1 MDVRSLLRGG
11 AVYVRSRASLRE
23 AVRIMAERNIG
34 LLPIV
39 DDEGRPLAVI
49 SERDVIRALAAGASL
64 DDLALAA
71 ARRGPLITVTPDVDV
86 HEALVK
92 MRRGGVRHLLVVD
105 EEGRLVGIV
114 SIRDFMRDEVLAYLG
129 FKAWQPP
136 DYGQPEF
143 MSL

>member
-1 MDVRSLLRGG
+1 MNVGSLLKGG
-11 AVYVRSRASLRE
+11 ALVLQRNATLQE
-23 AVRIMAERNIG
+23 TVRIMAERNVG

-39 DDEGRPLAVI
+39 DDEGKPLAVI
-49 SERDVIRALAAGASL
+49 SERDVIKVLAVGASL
-64 DDLALAA
+64 DDPALAA
-71 ARRGPLITVTPDVDV
+71 ARREPLITVTPDVDV

-92 MRRGGVRHLLVVD
+92 MRRGGVRHLLVVNK
-105 EEGRLVGIV
+105 EGQLVGVV
-114 SIRDFMRDEVLAYLG
+114 SVRDFMRDDVLSYLG

>member
-1 MDVRSLLRGG
+1 MNVGSLLKGG
-11 AVYVRSRASLRE
+11 ALVLQRNATLQETVKT
-23 AVRIMAERNIG
+23 MAERNVG

-49 SERDVIRALAAGASL
+49 SERDVIKALAAGASL

-105 EEGRLVGIV
+105 EEGRLVGVV
-114 SIRDFMRDEVLAYLG
+114 SIRDFMRDDVLAYLG

>member
-1 MDVRSLLRGG
+1 MNVGSLLKGG
-11 AVYVRSRASLRE
+11 ALVLQRNATLQE
-23 AVRIMAERNIG
+23 TVRIMAERNVG

-64 DDLALAA
+64 DDPALAA
-71 ARRGPLITVTPDVDV
+71 ARKEPLITVTPDVDV

-105 EEGRLVGIV
+105 KEGRLVGVV
-114 SIRDFMRDEVLAYLG
+114 SIRDFMRDDVLAYLG

>member
-1 MDVRSLLRGG
+1 MNVGSLLKGG
-11 AVYVRSRASLRE
+11 ALVLQRNATLQE
-23 AVRIMAERNIG
+23 TVRIMAERNVG

-49 SERDVIRALAAGASL
+49 SERDVIKALAAGASL
-64 DDLALAA
+64 DDPALAA
-71 ARRGPLITVTPDVDV
+71 ARREPLITVTPDVDV

-105 EEGRLVGIV
+105 REGRLVGVV
-114 SIRDFMRDEVLAYLG
+114 SIRDFMRDDVLAYLG

>member
-1 MDVRSLLRGG
+1 MNVGSLIKGRPQVLRSN
-11 AVYVRSRASLRE
+11 ATLRE
-23 AVRIMAERNIG
+23 AVKIMAERNVG

-49 SERDVIRALAAGASL
+49 SERDVIKALAAGASL
-64 DDLALAA
+64 DDPALAA
-71 ARRGPLITVTPDVDV
+71 ARREPLIKVTPDVDV

-92 MRRGGVRHLLVVD
+92 MRWGGVRHLLVVD
-105 EEGRLVGIV
+105 KERRLVGVV
-114 SIRDFMRDEVLAYLG
+114 SIRDFMRDDVLSYLG

>member
-1 MDVRSLLRGG
+1 MNVRSLLKGG
-11 AVYVRSRASLRE
+11 ALVLQSNATLQETVKT
-23 AVRIMAERNIG
+23 MAERNVG

-64 DDLALAA
+64 DDPALAA
-71 ARRGPLITVTPDVDV
+71 ARREPLITVTPDVDV

-92 MRRGGVRHLLVVD
+92 MRRGGVRHLLMVD
-105 EEGRLVGIV
+105 KERRLVGVV
-114 SIRDFMRDEVLAYLG
+114 SIRDFMRDDVLSYLG

>member
-1 MDVRSLLRGG
+1 
-11 AVYVRSRASLRE
+11 
-23 AVRIMAERNIG
+23 MADHNVG

-49 SERDVIRALAAGASL
+49 SERDVIRALATGASL
-64 DDLALAA
+64 DSPALSA
-71 ARRGPLITVTPDVDV
+71 ARRGPLIKVTPDTDV
-86 HEALVK
+86 YETVVK
-92 MRRGGVRHLLVVD
+92 MHRGGVRHLLVVD
-105 EEGRLVGIV
+105 REGRLVGVV
-114 SIRDFMRDEVLAYLG
+114 SIRDFMRDDVLAYLG

>member
-1 MDVRSLLRGG
+1 MNVGSLLKGG
-11 AVYVRSRASLRE
+11 ALVLQRNATLQETVKT
-23 AVRIMAERNIG
+23 MAERNVG

-49 SERDVIRALAAGASL
+49 SERDVIKALAAGASL
-64 DDLALAA
+64 DDPALAA
-71 ARRGPLITVTPDVDV
+71 ARREPLITVTPDVDV

-105 EEGRLVGIV
+105 KEGRLVGVV
-114 SIRDFMRDEVLAYLG
+114 SIRDFMRDDVLSYLG

>member
-1 MDVRSLLRGG
+1 MNVGSLIKGRPLVLRSNATLL
-11 AVYVRSRASLRE
+11 E
-23 AVRIMAERNIG
+23 AVKIMADHNVG

-49 SERDVIRALAAGASL
+49 SERDVIRALGAGASL
-64 DDLALAA
+64 DSPALAA
-71 ARRGPLITVTPDVDV
+71 ARRGPLIAVTPDTDV
-86 HEALVK
+86 YEAIVK
-92 MRRGGVRHLLVVD
+92 MHRGGVRHLLVVD
-105 EEGRLVGIV
+105 REGRLVGVV

>member
-1 MDVRSLLRGG
+1 MDVGSLLRGG

-105 EEGRLVGIV
+105 EEGRLVGVV

>member
-105 EEGRLVGIV
+105 EEGRLVGVV

-129 FKAWQPP
+129 FKAWQPS

>member
-1 MDVRSLLRGG
+1 MNVGSLIKGRPLVLRGD
-11 AVYVRSRASLRE
+11 ATLLE
-23 AVRIMAERNIG
+23 AVKLMADHNVG
-34 LLPIV
+34 LLPVV

-64 DDLALAA
+64 DDPALAA
-71 ARRGPLITVTPDVDV
+71 ARREPLITVTPDVDV

-105 EEGRLVGIV
+105 KEGRLVGVV
-114 SIRDFMRDEVLAYLG
+114 SIRDFMRDDVLSYLG

-143 MSL
+143 ISL

>member
-1 MDVRSLLRGG
+1 MNVGSLIKGRPLVLRSNATLL
-11 AVYVRSRASLRE
+11 E
-23 AVRIMAERNIG
+23 AVKLMAEHNVG

-64 DDLALAA
+64 DSPVLAA
-71 ARRGPLITVTPDVDV
+71 ARRGPLIKVMPDTDV
-86 HEALVK
+86 YEAVVK
-92 MRRGGVRHLLVVD
+92 MHRGGVRHLLVVD
-105 EEGRLVGIV
+105 REGRLVGVV
-114 SIRDFMRDEVLAYLG
+114 SIRDFMRDDVLAYLG

>member
-1 MDVRSLLRGG
+1 MNVGSLLKGG
-11 AVYVRSRASLRE
+11 ALVLQSNATLQE
-23 AVRIMAERNIG
+23 TVRIMAERNVG

-49 SERDVIRALAAGASL
+49 SERDVIKALAAGASL
-64 DDLALAA
+64 DDPALAA
-71 ARRGPLITVTPDVDV
+71 ARREPLIMVTPDVDV
-86 HEALVK
+86 HEALEK

-105 EEGRLVGIV
+105 KERRLVGVV

>member
-1 MDVRSLLRGG
+1 MNVGSLIKGRPLVLRSN
-11 AVYVRSRASLRE
+11 ATLRE
-23 AVRIMAERNIG
+23 TVKIMADHNVG

-64 DDLALAA
+64 DSPALAT
-71 ARRGPLITVTPDVDV
+71 ARRGPLITVTSDIDVY
-86 HEALVK
+86 EAIVK
-92 MRRGGVRHLLVVD
+92 MQRGGVRHLLVVD
-105 EEGRLVGIV
+105 REGRLVGVV
-114 SIRDFMRDEVLAYLG
+114 SIRDFMRDDVLAYLG

>member
-1 MDVRSLLRGG
+1 MNIGSLLRCG
-11 AVYVRSRASLRE
+11 ALVLQRNATLQE
-23 AVRIMAERNIG
+23 TVRIMAERNVG
-34 LLPIV
+34 LLPMV

-64 DDLALAA
+64 DNPALAA
-71 ARRGPLITVTPDVDV
+71 ARREPPITVTPDVDV

-92 MRRGGVRHLLVVD
+92 MRRGGVQHLLVVD
-105 EEGRLVGIV
+105 KERRLVGVV
-114 SIRDFMRDEVLAYLG
+114 SIRDFMRDDMLAYLG
-129 FKAWQPP
+129 FKAWQPS

>member
-105 EEGRLVGIV
+105 EEGRLVGVV

-136 DYGQPEF
+136 DYGQSEF

>member
-11 AVYVRSRASLRE
+11 AVYVWSRASLRE

-105 EEGRLVGIV
+105 EEGRLVGVV

>member
-1 MDVRSLLRGG
+1 MNVGSLIKGKLLVLRSSATLQ
-11 AVYVRSRASLRE
+11 E
-23 AVRIMAERNIG
+23 AVKLMADHNVG

-64 DDLALAA
+64 DSPALAA
-71 ARRGPLITVTPDVDV
+71 ARRGPLIKVTPDTDV
-86 HEALVK
+86 YEAVVK
-92 MRRGGVRHLLVVD
+92 MHRGGVRHLLVVD
-105 EEGRLVGIV
+105 REGRLVGVV
-114 SIRDFMRDEVLAYLG
+114 SIRDFMRDDVLAYLG

>member
-11 AVYVRSRASLRE
+11 AVYVWSRASLRE

-105 EEGRLVGIV
+105 EEGRLVGVV

-129 FKAWQPP
+129 FKAWQPS

>member
-71 ARRGPLITVTPDVDV
+71 ARRGLLITVTPDVDV

-105 EEGRLVGIV
+105 EEGRLVGVV

-129 FKAWQPP
+129 FKAWQPS

>member
-1 MDVRSLLRGG
+1 MNVGSLIKGKPLVLRG
-11 AVYVRSRASLRE
+11 STTLRE
-23 AVRIMAERNIG
+23 AVKLMADHNVG

-49 SERDVIRALAAGASL
+49 SERDVIRALVAGASL
-64 DDLALAA
+64 DSPALSA
-71 ARRGPLITVTPDVDV
+71 ARRGPLIIVTPDTDV
-86 HEALVK
+86 YEAVVK
-92 MRRGGVRHLLVVD
+92 MYRGGVRHLLVVD
-105 EEGRLVGIV
+105 KEGRLVGVV
-114 SIRDFMRDEVLAYLG
+114 SIRDFVRDDVLSYLG

>member
-1 MDVRSLLRGG
+1 MNVGSLLKGG
-11 AVYVRSRASLRE
+11 ALVLQRNATLQE
-23 AVRIMAERNIG
+23 TVRIMAERNVG

-49 SERDVIRALAAGASL
+49 SERDVIKALAAGASL
-64 DDLALAA
+64 DDMALAA
-71 ARRGPLITVTPDVDV
+71 ARREPLITVTPDVDV

-105 EEGRLVGIV
+105 KEGRLVGVV
-114 SIRDFMRDEVLAYLG
+114 SIRDFMRDDVLSYLG

-136 DYGQPEF
+136 DFGQPEF

>member
-1 MDVRSLLRGG
+1 MEVRTLLRGG
-11 AVYVRSRASLRE
+11 AVYVRSRASLRD

-64 DDLALAA
+64 DDPALAA
-71 ARRGPLITVTPDVDV
+71 ARRGPLITVAPDVDV

-105 EEGRLVGIV
+105 KEGRLVGVV

>member
-1 MDVRSLLRGG
+1 MNVGSLLKGG
-11 AVYVRSRASLRE
+11 ALVLQSNATLQE
-23 AVRIMAERNIG
+23 TVRIMAERNVG
-34 LLPIV
+34 LLPMV

-105 EEGRLVGIV
+105 EEGRLVGVV

>member
-1 MDVRSLLRGG
+1 MNVGSLIKGRPLVLRSN
-11 AVYVRSRASLRE
+11 ATLRE
-23 AVRIMAERNIG
+23 AVKLMADHNVG

-86 HEALVK
+86 YEALVK
-92 MRRGGVRHLLVVD
+92 MQRGGVRHLLVVD
-105 EEGRLVGIV
+105 REGRLVGVV
-114 SIRDFMRDEVLAYLG
+114 SIRDFMRDDVLAYLG

>member
-39 DDEGRPLAVI
+39 DDEGRPLAVV

-105 EEGRLVGIV
+105 EEGRLVGVV